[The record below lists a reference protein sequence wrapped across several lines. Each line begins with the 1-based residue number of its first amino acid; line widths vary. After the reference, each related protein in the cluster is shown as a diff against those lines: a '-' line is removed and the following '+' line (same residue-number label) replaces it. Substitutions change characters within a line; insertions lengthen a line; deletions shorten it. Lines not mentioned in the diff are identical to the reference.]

1 MTVHT
6 WKYVLLVG
14 WYGYIESNSRSRL
27 DLQLLALSTEHPP
40 TFIAGPLRAAE
51 A

>member
-14 WYGYIESNSRSRL
+14 WYAESKSRSRL
-27 DLQLLALSTEHPP
+27 DLQLLALPVEHLPSLV
-40 TFIAGPLRAAE
+40 ISLLRAAE
-51 A
+51 AI